1 MTAKTNNYQRTF
13 FDNLS
18 KKFSK
23 KADMISAVSDLLHV
37 GRDAVYRR
45 LRGDTVLSADEMI
58 HLARH
63 FDISLDLQKRDE
75 IPRMYYPEGKVTM
88 TSEVDFYRRLLE
100 RSEMVLLL
108 DDVKIDYASPEL
120 PIFYELYSPTL
131 LAYKTYVY
139 GITAWNFDKW
149 KGKKFDPKLIDPQV
163 YAMADRLLEILYSMP
178 AREMWSIGILDITL
192 REIEHGVSVGYLNDK
207 QLIDTIF
214 EELDEIVNH
223 MEVMA
228 RAGKRIPFK
237 GEYQDDQP
245 DFRVYHNEMTNTNNV
260 IIIKSPV
267 QSIVY
272 TTFVN
277 PNFLFSDDARVL
289 HQIQAWFDN
298 LIDSSNVMNAD
309 SAKYIN
315 IYFNKL
321 HKKIEDTKLR
331 VKVLSSLM

>member
-1 MTAKTNNYQRTF
+1 MTAKTNNYQQAF

-23 KADMISAVSDLLHV
+23 KVDMISAISGLLHV

-45 LRGDTVLSADEMI
+45 LRGDTILSADEMI

-63 FDISLDLQKRDE
+63 FGVSLDPQKRDE
-75 IPRMYYPEGKVTM
+75 IPRMYYPEGKVTI

-100 RSEMVLLL
+100 RSEMVLYL
-108 DDVKIDYASPEL
+108 DDVRIDYASPEL
-120 PIFYELYSPTL
+120 PIFYELFSPTL

-149 KGKKFDPKLIDPQV
+149 KGKKFDPKLIDPEV
-163 YAMADRLLEILYSMP
+163 YRIADRLLEILFSLP

-192 REIEHGVSVGYLNDK
+192 REIEHGVSVGNLNDK
-207 QLIDTIF
+207 KLIDAIF
-214 EELDEIVNH
+214 MELDAIVNH
-223 MEVMA
+223 MEAMA
-228 RAGKRIPFK
+228 RAGKRFPVG
-237 GEYQDDQP
+237 GEYKEDMP

-289 HQIQAWFDN
+289 NQIQIWFDN
-298 LIDSSNVMNAD
+298 LIESSNVMNAD

-321 HKKIEDTKLR
+321 RRKIEDTKLR
-331 VKVLSSLM
+331 VKVLSSLF